1 MKNRGGGAPFD
12 ARTRPVMRPWDV
24 GFGMQRRA
32 LLGGIAAATAGA
44 AAGCTSALGGGPEGV
59 VLDPQED
66 QIADSEDLAY
76 PAYGEPLPAFEL
88 RDPIAGITIDSE
100 AVDRTA
106 IVTGVFTF
114 CPAECGILLRRL
126 VEVQRRVAD
135 AGLTDETLFLPITF
149 DPERDDEAA
158 LRDNAES
165 IGVDLDAGNWHY
177 LRPESP
183 ERAETVV
190 EDRLGIGFER
200 TTESD
205 RLQGYDFQ
213 HIVLTLLVN
222 PDGIV
227 ERAYRGERIDRD
239 RVAGDIEAV
248 VEAFADE

>member
-1 MKNRGGGAPFD
+1 MR
-12 ARTRPVMRPWDV
+12 RPAV
-24 GFGMQRRA
+24 GFDMRRRA
-32 LLGGIAAATAGA
+32 LLGGIGKATVGAATIGA
-44 AAGCTSALGGGPEGV
+44 TAGCTSVIDGEPEDV
-59 VLDPQED
+59 ALDPQED
-66 QIADSEDLAY
+66 QIADSEDLSY

-106 IVTGVFTF
+106 IVTAVFTF

-126 VEVQRRVAD
+126 VGVQRRVAD

-165 IGVDLDAGNWHY
+165 IGVNRDAGNWHY
-177 LRPESP
+177 LRPETP
-183 ERAETVV
+183 ERAKTVV

-205 RLQGYDFQ
+205 RLQGYDFT
-213 HIVLTLLVN
+213 HVVVTLLVN
-222 PDGIV
+222 PDGVV

-248 VEAFADE
+248 VEAFADG

>member
-1 MKNRGGGAPFD
+1 
-12 ARTRPVMRPWDV
+12 
-24 GFGMQRRA
+24 MQRRA
-32 LLGGIAAATAGA
+32 LLGGIAAATTGA
-44 AAGCTSALGGGPEGV
+44 AAGCTSALGGEPDGV
-59 VLDPQED
+59 VLGPQED

-100 AVDRTA
+100 AIDRTA
-106 IVTGVFTF
+106 VVTGVFTS

-149 DPERDDEAA
+149 DPERDDAAA
-158 LRDNAES
+158 LRDHAEM

-190 EDRLGIGFER
+190 EDGLGIGFER

-222 PDGIV
+222 PDGTV
-227 ERAYRGERIDRD
+227 ERAYRGEQIDPD
-239 RVAGDIEAV
+239 RVVGDIETVA
-248 VEAFADE
+248 EAFADE

>member
-1 MKNRGGGAPFD
+1 
-12 ARTRPVMRPWDV
+12 MR
-24 GFGMQRRA
+24 RRA

-44 AAGCTSALGGGPEGV
+44 TAGCTSVLGDEPDGV
-59 VLDPQED
+59 VLGPQED

-76 PAYGEPLPAFEL
+76 PAYGQPLPAFEL

-114 CPAECGILLRRL
+114 CPAECGILLRQL

-158 LRDNAES
+158 LRDNAE
-165 IGVDLDAGNWHY
+165 ILGVDLDAGNWHY

-183 ERAETVV
+183 ERAKAVV
-190 EDRLGIGFER
+190 EDRLGIGFQRE
-200 TTESD
+200 TESD
-205 RLQGYDFQ
+205 RLQGYDFT

-222 PDGIV
+222 PDGVV

-239 RVAGDIEAV
+239 RVVSDIETVA
-248 VEAFADE
+248 EAFADE